1 MSYSSSSSSSSSV
14 VSGGSS
20 VGCARAWIAIVDT
33 DYSSFQP
40 GPMPRELA
48 ELVTYGCGQV
58 EGSKDEGYKFR
69 GYFEF
74 SSQSRIGAVR
84 EWLMAKPE
92 AAPSG
97 GSASDDEAVADP
109 DLIWAKKFESRPV
122 YLKDRKG
129 HIARH
134 TDATVRAVPEGE
146 LIARAPWSH
155 GLETRGSQGERTDM
169 DAIRELLREHG
180 PQEGMRLVAE
190 QFTGQFIRYPS
201 GITQLADMMV
211 PKVPESPDFKLRPW
225 QTCLVK
231 ILSGP
236 ADDRHIYWIED
247 GVGGQGKSRLSTY
260 LCRAMNAIELD
271 GKMADCAF
279 AYASQPIVIF
289 DLARPMDVSL
299 LKDLYVMAEK
309 LKNGQLVSSKYQ
321 SKMKVFKVPHV
332 VFFSNHAP
340 PMGVWSADRLQHIV
354 LSPAPPFSAHSV
366 AGAAAPP
373 PPPSGA
379 DLFKR
384 LLEEQEAADADAA
397 ERAAEDAERAAK
409 KAAKKKRQREE
420 MEAARD
426 TAVRRA
432 RAVGEGEGEDEG

>member
-1 MSYSSSSSSSSSV
+1 
-14 VSGGSS
+14 
-20 VGCARAWIAIVDT
+20 
-33 DYSSFQP
+33 
-40 GPMPRELA
+40 MPRELA

-69 GYFEF
+69 AYFEF

-92 AAPSG
+92 APPSG
-97 GSASDDEAVADP
+97 GGSEDDELEAVDP

-134 TDATVRAVPEGE
+134 TDPSVRATPEGG
-146 LIARAPWSH
+146 LIPHAAWVH
-155 GLETRGSQGERTDM
+155 GSEKRGGQGERTDM

-201 GITQLADMMV
+201 GITQLADLV
-211 PKVPESPDFKLRPW
+211 IPKVPESPDFKLRPW
-225 QTCLVK
+225 QSCLVE
-231 ILSGP
+231 ILKGP
-236 ADDRHIYWIED
+236 AHDRHIYWIED
-247 GVGGQGKSRLSTY
+247 GKGGQGKSRLSTY

-271 GKMADCAF
+271 GKIADCAF

-289 DLARPMDVSL
+289 DLARPMDVTL
-299 LKDLYVMAEK
+299 LKDLYIMAEK

-321 SKMKVFKVPHV
+321 SKMKVFNIPHV

-373 PPPSGA
+373 PPPPSGA

-384 LLEEQEAADADAA
+384 LLEEREAEEADAA
-397 ERAAEDAERAAK
+397 ERAEEEAEREAAR
-409 KAAKKKRQREE
+409 AAKKKRQREE
-420 MEAARD
+420 MERGRD
-426 TAVRRA
+426 EAVRRA
-432 RAVGEGEGEDEG
+432 RQRHGEAAGADGDGEDGEDE

>member
-1 MSYSSSSSSSSSV
+1 M

-48 ELVTYGCGQV
+48 ELVTFGCGQV

-97 GSASDDEAVADP
+97 GGASDDEAVAVDP

-134 TDATVRAVPEGE
+134 MDSTVRAVPEGE

-155 GLETRGSQGERTDM
+155 GLDKRGGQGERTDM

-321 SKMKVFKVPHV
+321 SKMKVFKIPHV

-366 AGAAAPP
+366 AGAGAPPP

-379 DLFKR
+379 ELFKQ
-384 LLEEQEAADADAA
+384 LLEEREAEEAEAEELAHEQARAVAA
-397 ERAAEDAERAAK
+397 R
-409 KAAKKKRQREE
+409 AAKKKRQRED
-420 MEAARD
+420 MEAARHM
-426 TAVRRA
+426 AIARA
-432 RAVGEGEGEDEG
+432 RRVEGDEGENEG

>member
-1 MSYSSSSSSSSSV
+1 
-14 VSGGSS
+14 
-20 VGCARAWIAIVDT
+20 
-33 DYSSFQP
+33 
-40 GPMPRELA
+40 
-48 ELVTYGCGQV
+48 
-58 EGSKDEGYKFR
+58 
-69 GYFEF
+69 
-74 SSQSRIGAVR
+74 
-84 EWLMAKPE
+84 MAKPE

-97 GSASDDEAVADP
+97 GGASDDEAVAVDP

-134 TDATVRAVPEGE
+134 MDSTVRAVPEGE

-155 GLETRGSQGERTDM
+155 GLDKRGGQGERTDM

-321 SKMKVFKVPHV
+321 SKMKVFKIPHV

-366 AGAAAPP
+366 AGAGAPPP

-379 DLFKR
+379 ELFKQ
-384 LLEEQEAADADAA
+384 LLEEREAEEAEAEELAHEQARAVAA
-397 ERAAEDAERAAK
+397 R
-409 KAAKKKRQREE
+409 AAKKKRQRED
-420 MEAARD
+420 MEAARHM
-426 TAVRRA
+426 AIARA
-432 RAVGEGEGEDEG
+432 RRVEGDEGENEG

>member
-1 MSYSSSSSSSSSV
+1 M
-14 VSGGSS
+14 
-20 VGCARAWIAIVDT
+20 GCARAWVVIVDT

-58 EGSKDEGYKFR
+58 EGSKDEGFKFR

-92 AAPSG
+92 AAPAG
-97 GSASDDEAVADP
+97 GGASDDEALAVDP

-134 TDATVRAVPEGE
+134 TDAAVRAVPEGE

-155 GLETRGSQGERTDM
+155 GVDKRGGQGERTDF

-190 QFTGQFIRYPS
+190 QFTGQFVRYPS
-201 GITQLADMMV
+201 GITQLADMVM
-211 PKVPESPDFKLRPW
+211 PKETESPDFKLRPW
-225 QTCLVK
+225 QMCLVK

-247 GVGGQGKSRLSTY
+247 GKGGQGKSRLSTY
-260 LCRAMNAIELD
+260 LCRAMNAVELD
-271 GKMADCAF
+271 GRMADCAF

-289 DLARPMDVSL
+289 DIARPTDVTL
-299 LKDLYVMAEK
+299 LKDLFVMAEK

-366 AGAAAPP
+366 AGAGAPPP

-379 DLFKR
+379 ELFKR
-384 LLEEQEAADADAA
+384 LLEEREAEEADAA
-397 ERAAEDAERAAK
+397 ERAEEDAARAAAQ
-409 KAAKKKRQREE
+409 AAKKKRQRED
-420 MEAARD
+420 MEAARE
-426 TAVRRA
+426 TAVARA
-432 RAVGEGEGEDEG
+432 RGRRGSDEED